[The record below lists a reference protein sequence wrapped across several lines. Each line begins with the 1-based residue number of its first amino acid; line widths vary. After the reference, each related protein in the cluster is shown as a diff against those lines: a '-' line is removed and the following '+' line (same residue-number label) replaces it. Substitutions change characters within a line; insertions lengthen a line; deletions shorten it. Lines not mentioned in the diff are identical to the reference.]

1 MRPFQCLLYTLYRW
15 QFRLESDMALFN
27 AFLLIVIFFCL
38 NVVTLV
44 GIIDAI
50 FGTFLLVNVPQRVA
64 HIGIL
69 VVGVLIALP
78 LYFALLN
85 KTKFNRI
92 LTEFESESVH
102 QRWIRNASVVL
113 YLVVSL
119 VLLFAGAIFHGKMMN
134 H

>member
-1 MRPFQCLLYTLYRW
+1 
-15 QFRLESDMALFN
+15 LESDMALFN